1 MATFKEFLATI
12 TKYSLS
18 RSNRFSVIIPLP
30 PALRELTPTNSQRR
44 VSAFF
49 DNSVVK
55 LVRSYF
61 AGSSTITRGLELMV
75 EQTELPGKNI
85 NTMDLKYNGDM
96 LKMPNGIIYAV
107 QQFTFHVS
115 SDMYEK
121 NIIDEWMN
129 LIIDPRTH
137 EIGYMDDYSTNIIV
151 NQLDERDNIVHSI
164 VLYDAYPM
172 NVNPLVIANSE
183 TNMTHRLM
191 CMFAYRKWE
200 RIGESENDRNSLIDS
215 LSQTPLGPYITPILN
230 NPVVQKALDVF
241 ETNTGIDLEGE
252 AVAIYNQLDDIVRAT
267 TGSSINKTVGL
278 IEGIRAQV
286 NNDDKLDNTQK
297 AKILDLIEDILISL
311 EP

>member
-164 VLYDAYPM
+164 VMYDAYPM

-252 AVAIYNQLDDIVRAT
+252 AIAIYNQLDDIVRAT

>member
-252 AVAIYNQLDDIVRAT
+252 AIAIYNQLDDIVRAT